1 MNRVTT
7 SELIATLRDICARL
21 RAMQDSILYI
31 VRHERGDEELMIA
44 LGAGLGY
51 AANALDAVI
60 EGRAWE
66 PTLRDI
72 AL

>member
-1 MNRVTT
+1 
-7 SELIATLRDICARL
+7 
-21 RAMQDSILYI
+21 MQDSILYI